1 MSQSESNVCVSC
13 GTRLEGSFCHVCG
26 EKQIDAK
33 DKRIT
38 YFIEELI
45 SSIFVADGKFF
56 KTIKLLLTQP
66 GELTKSFVDGI
77 RKKYLSPLQLFF
89 FANLIYFLFPLIS
102 TFNTSLEIQMYN
114 LPYSDFVRP
123 VVENYL
129 EVHPEQASTFKTSYE
144 STSNSNGKLLLISL
158 VFLQGLFLKLLFLKD
173 RRFYLIDFFAGSA
186 YFYGF
191 YILVF
196 LVLFPALIGLID
208 WFGEFQFNSFL
219 NELTLSVFFLVGIFG
234 YQFFLIKKAYSV
246 STPAAIWR
254 SILLAGF
261 IIPSFTIYRFLLFW
275 VTFWMVT

>member
-1 MSQSESNVCVSC
+1 MSQAESSTCPSC
-13 GTRLEGSFCHVCG
+13 GTPFLGSYCHSCG
-26 EKQIDAK
+26 EKRIELQ
-33 DKRIT
+33 DKRLA
-38 YFIEELI
+38 FFVEELI

-56 KTIKLLLTQP
+56 RTIKLLLTQP
-66 GELTKSFVDGI
+66 GALTKSFVDGV

-114 LPYSDFVRP
+114 LPYSDWVRP

-129 EVHPEQASTFKTSYE
+129 EQHPEDATSFRTSYE
-144 STSNSNGKLLLISL
+144 ATSNSNGKLLLILL
-158 VFLQGLFLKLLFLKD
+158 VLLQGLFLKLLFLRD

-196 LVLFPALIGLID
+196 LVAFPGLIGLVD
-208 WFGEFQFNSFL
+208 WIGDLQFNGFL
-219 NELTLSVFFLVGIFG
+219 NELTMTLFFLLGIIV
-234 YQFFLIKKAYSV
+234 YQFFLIKGAYST
-246 STPAAIWR
+246 SAAGALWR
-254 SILLAGF
+254 SLLLAGF
-261 IIPSFTIYRFLLFW
+261 IIPSFIIYRFLLFW